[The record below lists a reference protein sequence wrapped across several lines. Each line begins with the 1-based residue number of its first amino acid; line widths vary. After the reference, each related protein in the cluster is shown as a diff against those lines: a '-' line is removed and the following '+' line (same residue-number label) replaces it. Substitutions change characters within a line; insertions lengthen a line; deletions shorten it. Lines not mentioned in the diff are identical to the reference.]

1 MKEMYEEVDIK
12 EIKKELESEF
22 CYDFEVMIKELL
34 NGIAILDTGVIKNGD
49 FDDYYGNL
57 ESIAENICY
66 FVQDNHDVFCEYSI
80 LDEGYD
86 IIFNIY

>member
-1 MKEMYEEVDIK
+1 MYEEVDLN

-49 FDDYYGNL
+49 FDDYYEKL
-57 ESIAENICY
+57 ERIAVSICD
-66 FVQDNHDVFCEYSI
+66 FVQENHDVFCEYSI
-80 LDEGYD
+80 LDEGYE